1 MHEDSS
7 QRSSSNSATEVAW
20 QLPEHIQIVDQVFL
34 SLAWGGSATA
44 EAVNDAAYT
53 QHVLMQSAMPMHTY
67 ELVRQRLDHF
77 LHWTVQLYAVGPE
90 LLHVSKRGQSL
101 HDPCSC

>member
-20 QLPEHIQIVDQVFL
+20 QLPEYIQIVDQVFL

-53 QHVLMQSAMPMHTY
+53 QHVLMQSAMADAHLRTSASKTGP
-67 ELVRQRLDHF
+67 LPPLDRSI
-77 LHWTVQLYAVGPE
+77 VCSGP
-90 LLHVSKRGQSL
+90 
-101 HDPCSC
+101 